1 MMTEQLLKE
10 LESLLGTDDFE
21 YDSEEI
27 MEKLEDE
34 GAGMDAVEALLA
46 MMERHPADDFGMPGA
61 VVHFIERS
69 YPDYVPMLAASVER
83 APALQTVWMLNRIIN
98 GSDEKEKYLAILK
111 NVSEN
116 ASAEAAVRKLAADF
130 LEFQAGR

>member
-1 MMTEQLLKE
+1 MTEQLLKE
-10 LESLLGTDDFE
+10 LESLIGTDDFE

-34 GAGMDAVEALLA
+34 GAGMDAIEALLA
-46 MMERHPADDFGMPGA
+46 MMERHPADDLGMPGA

-69 YPDYVPMLAASVER
+69 YPKYIPMLISSIER
-83 APALQTVWMLNRIIN
+83 KPALQTVWMLNRIIN

-116 ASAEAAVRKLAADF
+116 ASAETAVRELAISF
-130 LEFQAGR
+130 LEFQSDR